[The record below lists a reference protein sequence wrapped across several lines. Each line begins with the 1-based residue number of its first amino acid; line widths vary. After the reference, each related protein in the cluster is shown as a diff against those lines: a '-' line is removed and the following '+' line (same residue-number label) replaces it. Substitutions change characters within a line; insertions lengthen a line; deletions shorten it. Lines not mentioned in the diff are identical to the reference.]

1 MLGLEQMVGNNQMF
15 EPAHDMNERVG
26 TGYTSLVEGDLSDNL
41 KNLNNEDTQM
51 KGDLSNLNQ

>member
-1 MLGLEQMVGNNQMF
+1 MVGNNQMF